1 MDPQLQSLR
10 FWHDLIL
17 IDALLL
23 GIEAPVLLFVG
34 TLLNRLRIERALALL
49 PALAFGWGA
58 WSAKLINDQLIHAD
72 SALQWGYA
80 HFPALP
86 VTVDA
91 AAAVA
96 SATRTGWAVGAVT
109 TLLLIGGWVLV
120 LRWSRGKGLP
130 SWRPVATRPPRAG
143 RATGSGRAP
152 VTSALDET
160 ADEGLEITVESMDP

>member
-23 GIEAPVLLFVG
+23 GIEAPVLLFAG
-34 TLLNRLRIERALALL
+34 TLLNRPRIERALALV

-58 WSAKLINDQLIHAD
+58 WSAKLINDQQVHAA
-72 SALQWGYA
+72 SALRWGYA
-80 HFPALP
+80 HYPTVP

-91 AAAVA
+91 AAAVEA
-96 SATRTGWAVGAVT
+96 ATRIGWAFGAAT
-109 TLLLIGGWVLV
+109 TLLLIGGWAVA

-130 SWRPVATRPPRAG
+130 AWKQSIPRRHPPSQTTAPG
-143 RATGSGRAP
+143 GALVTGS
-152 VTSALDET
+152 LDET
-160 ADEGLEITVESMDP
+160 ADEGLEITVEPMDH

>member
-23 GIEAPVLLFVG
+23 GIEAPVLLFAG
-34 TLLNRLRIERALALL
+34 TLLNRPRIERALALV

-58 WSAKLINDQLIHAD
+58 WSAKLINDQQVHAA

-80 HFPALP
+80 HYPTVP

-91 AAAVA
+91 AAAVEA
-96 SATRTGWAVGAVT
+96 ATRTGLAFGAAT
-109 TLLLIGGWVLV
+109 TLLLIGGWALV

-130 SWRPVATRPPRAG
+130 SLKQKISRPPR
-143 RATGSGRAP
+143 SGRTARPAGAP
-152 VTSALDET
+152 ITGALDET
-160 ADEGLEITVESMDP
+160 FDEGLEITVEPMDP